1 MLSRNFHLCKTL
13 LLAIGMALEKTP
25 IVENLSSLL
34 VQPSKARVCVPE
46 RADLCSSLSPSKRK
60 HIAYF

>member
-46 RADLCSSLSPSKRK
+46 RADRS
-60 HIAYF
+60 F